1 MSDESLW
8 DAVFAAAV
16 VHMMKPAPHEETAS
30 PLGRFCGGGL
40 RAVAKTA
47 AALADSVCHE
57 RNRTREKET
66 GT

>member
-16 VHMMKPAPHEETAS
+16 VHMIAPKGFDEKAGLFDGFCS
-30 PLGRFCGGGL
+30 GRI
-40 RAVAKTA
+40 RVAAKTA

-57 RNRTREKET
+57 RNRAKAKET